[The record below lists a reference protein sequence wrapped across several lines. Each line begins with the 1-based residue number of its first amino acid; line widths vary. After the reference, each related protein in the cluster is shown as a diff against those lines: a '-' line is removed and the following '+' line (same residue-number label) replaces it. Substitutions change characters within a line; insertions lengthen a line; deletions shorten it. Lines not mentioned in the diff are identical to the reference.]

1 MGTQKKV
8 GKKLFA
14 VAWKNRRKRILILK
28 KSLVIGKV
36 IGLWAKSFKRNCDLS
51 WEHFGVLQ
59 NLFSM
64 DWKRRFKN
72 FWSVKEYLEPH
83 FKTKCLSNC
92 LSGLNWT
99 EERQDRF
106 KEFYK
111 IGWMAFQRIPLNPF
125 PLIVGKRSQIG
136 VIVLFFCGSG
146 LSWARWLE
154 GTFKWILEEIWLA
167 KINGL
172 YRDGSKKFIYYSK

>member
-1 MGTQKKV
+1 MGIQKKV
-8 GKKLFA
+8 GRKLFA
-14 VAWKNRRKRILILK
+14 VAWKHGKKGILISK
-28 KSLVIGKV
+28 MSLIIGKV

-125 PLIVGKRSQIG
+125 PLIVGKRSQIS
-136 VIVLFFCGSG
+136 VIALSFLRIQPVLGKVTWRN
-146 LSWARWLE
+146 LQMDSWGDMACQN
-154 GTFKWILEEIWLA
+154 KWTLPSRIK
-167 KINGL
+167 KIYL
-172 YRDGSKKFIYYSK
+172 L